1 MDQIR
6 GLFHGL
12 RLLSL
17 AVLIMLTLY
26 LLLNDAGML
35 EEFEQTLTS
44 QQSNIATQDIVL
56 ADYATEKITIYNIS
70 FLKDPATKEN
80 NVYRGTMKKEAL
92 DRMTLLHTETF
103 EIVEGDNDNTFDKVT
118 KRAAKLGANT
128 IIIDNEMTLFR
139 SKGGF
144 KN

>member
-17 AVLIMLTLY
+17 AILIMLTLY
-26 LLLNDAGML
+26 LLLDDAGML

-44 QQSNIATQDIVL
+44 QQSKVITQEIVL
-56 ADYATEKITIYNIS
+56 ADYATEKVKVYNIS

-80 NVYRGTMKKEAL
+80 NVYRGAMKKEAL
-92 DRMTLLHTETF
+92 DRMTLLQTETF
-103 EIVEGDNDNTFDKVT
+103 EIVEKDNDSGFSEVT
-118 KRAAKLGANT
+118 NRAAKLGANT

-144 KN
+144 KK